1 MADLGKA
8 YVQIVPSAEGISGSI
23 SSVLNKEASSA
34 GTNAGGSI
42 VDRIKARLAG
52 TDMVRVA
59 EQAGKVI
66 LQGLQASLN
75 EGAALEQS
83 IGGVETIFKG
93 SSDTVAEYART
104 AYQRAGVSA
113 NEYMEQV
120 TSFSASLLQSLGG
133 NTEAAAQYA
142 DRAMVD
148 MSDNAN
154 KFGTDMESIQNA
166 YQGFAKQNYT
176 MLDNLKLGYGGTKE
190 EMQRLIQDASGMS
203 DAMDKLGVSVDAS
216 DMSFGNIV
224 NAISVVQEEMGI
236 SGTTALEASET
247 FSGSFGSMKAAA
259 TNFLASLTGVTDESG
274 EAVLSV
280 SDSFEN
286 MVNSAITFIGGN
298 LLPMVGNILGSLGT
312 LVGEAV
318 ENLPVVA
325 QNLPVLFAKIASWLV
340 TNIPSFLVSAMQ
352 GLSSLIT
359 SLIQCIPSL
368 LNGFVEGIKTFFTQ
382 TDWGAVASNILQ
394 LMASG
399 FMMTIDIITALAD
412 VCMQLLE
419 TVNNIDWL
427 QLGIDI
433 LTFIGNGIVSVA
445 TSLWETAGNI
455 FTQAKDKIK
464 TIDWLQ
470 LGKDVIQF
478 IINGFLGLQLK
489 ILNTMLNIGSSLV
502 NKFKE
507 SKWGQAGQE
516 AINKIKN
523 GVNNVKENLKNA
535 FSNLKDQAKEKFKQ
549 GGWSAVGSWIID
561 GIVNGISSA
570 AGRLFSSLKNMAHNA
585 LSTAKKALKIGSPS
599 KAFENDF
606 GYWIPEG
613 GAKGVEKNNSL
624 SQAVDKM
631 AKDTIEQAQV
641 SLGDIRAN
649 VSFFDGLTGNGTT
662 QQDNSTVINQTINS
676 AKALSPSEI
685 AMETQAMMRRL
696 KWA

>member
-23 SSVLNKEASSA
+23 SNVLNKEASSA
-34 GTNAGGSI
+34 GTSAGGSI
-42 VDRIKARLAG
+42 VDRIKSRLAG

-59 EQAGKVI
+59 EKAGKVI

-190 EMQRLIQDASGMS
+190 EMQRLIQDASGMT

-259 TNFLASLTGVTDESG
+259 TDFLASLTGVTDESG

-340 TNIPSFLVSAMQ
+340 TNIPGFLVSAMQ

-359 SLIQCIPSL
+359 SLIQCIPAL
-368 LNGFVEGIKTFFTQ
+368 LIGFVEGIKTFFTQ

-412 VCMQLLE
+412 VCVQLLE

-489 ILNTMLNIGSSLV
+489 ILSTMLSIGSSLV

-507 SKWGQAGQE
+507 SKWGQAGQA

-523 GVNNVKENLKNA
+523 GINSVKENLKNT

-570 AGRLFSSLKNMAHNA
+570 AGRLFSSLQNMAHNA